1 MSPRTGFV
9 LATLFLLIAA
19 TLRSYRLADLPT
31 GFNEDEYLSL
41 RIVESLRAG
50 HIAVFYDQSPTGAAW
65 GREGLYPAL
74 LGFGSSLTGGGSVGF
89 RVVSVFVSLLTLAL
103 VYTLAR
109 RLCGVRGAVAALALL
124 SVSLWPVLLGRSVTP
139 MNLTPL
145 MSAAIMLGTVQILS
159 VPPRIGQRL
168 PGTIAFTLL
177 GIAAGVG
184 FYVHPVQFWLVLGA
198 LLFIYWLTRSQ
209 GPLTLTLILSLLFV
223 LGLVL
228 VVMTPYL
235 LSSLRLPE
243 LSGLARL
250 LGDYDVT
257 VSPPMQSVANTLT
270 GIALVGDSS
279 PLHNVPG
286 RPLFDLV
293 SGLICLAGLLAAFRF
308 RHRPRF
314 ALPLVFLVALAPA
327 TLFVN
332 NSPDFASM
340 AVLLPSLALLF
351 GFGVATLSINP
362 GQLARFIPMLAI
374 VVLPGLNIVW
384 TGHDLF
390 NVWASSA
397 ETRGAWNDRVG
408 QLARHIE
415 ASADD
420 LPTVVCLPTVEPE
433 PSLELGDAW
442 RLLLLLHD
450 RGEDLRYADCL
461 TGLVL
466 ASGGELQQIILPDPA
481 TLANM
486 HPLLRDWLQ
495 ENALNQN
502 PPSLQ
507 DSAFLLDVRERLGDR
522 VGSFTT
528 TSTLRLAPEAPGGAV
543 DLLPPV
549 TLDSNLTF
557 LGYEPRESR
566 IYREGDALTSVTWW
580 RVDGPLHEDLRL
592 FIHVM
597 PDPAVITSQNDRI
610 SVLPSSLR
618 PRDIFIQ
625 VTYVSLPASTPPGN
639 YLVSTG
645 AYRQGD
651 KQRLA
656 ILIDGEARGTRLFL
670 SDNAFTVGAGDG

>member
-397 ETRGAWNDRVG
+397 ETREVWNDRVG

-507 DSAFLLDVRERLGDR
+507 DSAFLLDVRERLGDW

>member
-1 MSPRTGFV
+1 LSPRTGFV
-9 LATLFLLIAA
+9 LATLFLLVAA
-19 TLRSYRLADLPT
+19 LLRSYRLADLPT

-50 HIAVFYDQSPTGAAW
+50 HIAVFYDQSPTGTAW
-65 GREGLYPAL
+65 GREGLYPAM
-74 LGFGSSLTGGGSVGF
+74 LGFSSNLTGGGSLGF
-89 RVVSVFVSLLTLAL
+89 RVFSVFVSLLTLAL

-139 MNLTPL
+139 VGLTPL
-145 MSAAIMLGTVQILS
+145 MSAATMLGTAQILS
-159 VPPRIGQRL
+159 VPARIGQRL
-168 PGTIAFTLL
+168 PGTVAFTLL
-177 GIAAGVG
+177 GIAAGIG

-209 GPLTLTLILSLLFV
+209 GPLTLSLILSLLFM
-223 LGLVL
+223 LALVL
-228 VVMTPYL
+228 VVMGPYL
-235 LSSLRLPE
+235 LSSLRLFE

-250 LGDYDVT
+250 LGDYDLSL
-257 VSPPMQSVANTLT
+257 SPPMQSVANTLT

-286 RPLFDLV
+286 RPLFDLF

-314 ALPLVFLVALAPA
+314 AMPLVFLVALAPA

-340 AVLLPSLALLF
+340 AVLLPSLAILF

-362 GQLARFIPMLAI
+362 GQLARYIPMIAI
-374 VVLPGLNIVW
+374 VVLPGLNVIW

-390 NVWASSA
+390 NVWASST
-397 ETRGAWNDRVG
+397 ETRDVWNDRVG
-408 QLARHIE
+408 RLARHIE

-450 RGEDLRYADCL
+450 RGEDLRYADCH

-466 ASGGELQQIILPDPA
+466 ASGGELQQIILPDPT

-495 ENALNQN
+495 ENALNQG
-502 PPSLQ
+502 PPQLQ
-507 DSAFLLDVRERLGDR
+507 DSVFLLDVRERLGDR

-566 IYREGDALTSVTWW
+566 VYQEGEALTSITWW

-597 PDPAVITSQNDRI
+597 PDPAVITSQSDRI

-625 VTYVSLPASTPPGN
+625 VSYVSLPASTPPGN

-656 ILIDGEARGTRLFL
+656 ILIDGDSRGTRLFL
-670 SDNAFTVGAGDG
+670 SDSAFTVGDGEG

>member
-1 MSPRTGFV
+1 MSSRTGFV
-9 LATLFLLIAA
+9 LATLFLLVAA
-19 TLRSYRLADLPT
+19 LLRSYRLADLPT

-50 HIAVFYDQSPTGAAW
+50 HIAIFYDQSPGGSAW
-65 GREGLYPAL
+65 GREGLYPAI
-74 LGFGSSLTGGGSVGF
+74 LGFSSNLTGGGSVGF
-89 RVVSVFVSLLTLAL
+89 RVVPVFISLLTLAL

-124 SVSLWPVLLGRSVTP
+124 GVSLWPVLLGRSVTP
-139 MNLTPL
+139 VNLTPL
-145 MSAAIMLGTVQILS
+145 MSAAMMLGTAQILS
-159 VPPRIGQRL
+159 VPARIGQRL
-168 PGTIAFTLL
+168 PGTIAFSLL
-177 GIAAGVG
+177 GIAAGIG
-184 FYVHPVQFWLVLGA
+184 FYVHPVQFWLALGG

-209 GPLTLTLILSLLFV
+209 GPLTLPLILSLLFV
-223 LGLVL
+223 LALTL
-228 VVMTPYL
+228 VVMAPYL
-235 LSSLRLPE
+235 ISSLRLFE

-250 LGDYDVT
+250 LGDYDLS
-257 VSPPMQSVANTLT
+257 VSPPMQSIAGTLT

-286 RPLFDLV
+286 RPMIDFF
-293 SGLICLAGLLAAFRF
+293 SGLICLSGLLATYRF

-332 NSPDFASM
+332 DSPDFASM
-340 AVLLPSLALLF
+340 AVLLPLLALLF
-351 GFGVATLSINP
+351 GFGVATLSIQP
-362 GQLARFIPMLAI
+362 GQLARYMPMIAI
-374 VVLPGLNIVW
+374 VLLPGLNVVW

-390 NVWASSA
+390 NVWARA
-397 ETRGAWNDRVG
+397 PETREAWNHRVG
-408 QLARHIE
+408 QLARHVE
-415 ASADD
+415 AGADD
-420 LPTVVCLPTVEPE
+420 LPTLVCLPTVDPG
-433 PSLELGDAW
+433 PSPELGDAW

-450 RGEDLRYADCL
+450 RGENLRYADCL

-466 ASGGELQQIILPDPA
+466 ASGGELQQIILPDPS

-495 ENALNQN
+495 HNALNQS
-502 PPSLQ
+502 PPALQ
-507 DSAFLLDVRERLGDR
+507 DSVFLLDLRERLRDK

-557 LGYEPRESR
+557 LGYEPGEDRV
-566 IYREGDALTSVTWW
+566 YRQGETLTTMTWW

-592 FIHVM
+592 FIHVKS
-597 PDPAVITSQNDRI
+597 DPAVITSQSDRI
-610 SVLPSSLR
+610 SVLSASLR

-625 VTYVSLPASTPPGN
+625 VKYVHLPAATPPGN

-645 AYRQGD
+645 AYRQSD

-656 ILIDGEARGTRLFL
+656 VIINGESRGTRLFL
-670 SDNAFTVGAGDG
+670 NDLAFTVAAGEG

>member
-1 MSPRTGFV
+1 MSSRTGFV

-19 TLRSYRLADLPT
+19 LLRGYRLADLPT

-50 HIAVFYDQSPTGAAW
+50 HIAVFYDQSPTGTAW
-65 GREGLYPAL
+65 GREGFYPAL
-74 LGFGSSLTGGGSVGF
+74 LGISSNLTGGGSIGF
-89 RVVSVFVSLLTLAL
+89 RVFSVFVSLLTLAL
-103 VYTLAR
+103 LYTLAR

-124 SVSLWPVLLGRSVTP
+124 SVSLWPVLLGRSVTAIT
-139 MNLTPL
+139 LVPL
-145 MSAAIMLGTVQILS
+145 MSVATMLGTVRILS
-159 VPPRIGQRL
+159 VPARIGQRL
-168 PGTIAFTLL
+168 PGTIAFTAL
-177 GIAAGVG
+177 GVAAALG
-184 FYVHPVQFWLVLGA
+184 FYVHPVQFWLVLGV

-209 GPLTLTLILSLLFV
+209 GPLTLTLILSLLFA
-223 LGLVL
+223 LALIL
-228 VVMTPYL
+228 VVLAPYL
-235 LSSLRLPE
+235 FSTLRLFE

-250 LGDYDVT
+250 LGDYDVNA
-257 VSPPMQSVANTLT
+257 SPPLQSVSSALT
-270 GIALVGDSS
+270 GIAFVGDAS
-279 PLHNVPG
+279 PLHNLPG
-286 RPLFDLV
+286 RPLFDFF
-293 SGLICLAGLLAAFRF
+293 SGLICLAGLMAAIRF

-314 ALPLVFLVALAPA
+314 ALPLVFLIALAPA

-340 AVLLPSLALLF
+340 AVILPLLALLF

-362 GQLARFIPMLAI
+362 GQLARYIPVIALG
-374 VVLPGLNIVW
+374 VLPGLNIAW
-384 TGHDLF
+384 TSHDLF
-390 NVWASSA
+390 NVWASSE
-397 ETRGAWNDRVG
+397 ETRDAWNDRVG
-408 QLARHIE
+408 QLARHVE

-420 LPTVVCLPTVEPE
+420 LPTVVCLPTVDPE
-433 PSLELGDAW
+433 PSLELRDAW

-450 RGEDLRYADCL
+450 RGENLRYADCL

-481 TLANM
+481 NLSIM
-486 HPLLRDWLQ
+486 HPLLREWLQ
-495 ENALNQN
+495 HNALIRD
-502 PPSLQ
+502 PSLPP
-507 DSAFLLDVRERLGDR
+507 DSVIVLDVRERLGDK

-528 TSTLRLAPEAPGGAV
+528 TSNLRLAPEAPGGAA

-557 LGYEPRESR
+557 LGYEPGDGS
-566 IYREGDALTSVTWW
+566 IFQEGEAFTSITWW

-592 FIHVM
+592 FTHVM
-597 PDPAVITSQNDRI
+597 PDPAVITSQSDRI

-618 PRDIFIQ
+618 ARDIFIQ
-625 VTYVSLPASTPPGN
+625 VTYVSLPEATPAGN

-670 SDNAFTVGAGDG
+670 SDSAFTVEAGDG

>member
-89 RVVSVFVSLLTLAL
+89 RVFSVFVSLLTLAL

-109 RLCGVRGAVAALALL
+109 RLCGVRGAVAALSLL

-145 MSAAIMLGTVQILS
+145 MSAATMLGTVQILS

-177 GIAAGVG
+177 GIAAGIG
-184 FYVHPVQFWLVLGA
+184 FYVHPVQFWLVLGT

-223 LGLVL
+223 LGLAL

-243 LSGLARL
+243 LSGFARL

-397 ETRGAWNDRVG
+397 ETKEVWNDRVG

>member
-1 MSPRTGFV
+1 MSSRTGFV
-9 LATLFLLIAA
+9 LATLFLLVAA
-19 TLRSYRLADLPT
+19 LLRSYRLADLPT

-50 HIAVFYDQSPTGAAW
+50 QVAVFYDQSPAGIAR
-65 GREGLYPAL
+65 GRESFYPAM
-74 LGFGSSLTGGGSVGF
+74 LGFTSNLTGGGSVGF
-89 RVVSVFVSLLTLAL
+89 RVFSVFVSLLTLAL

-139 MNLTPL
+139 VSLTPL
-145 MSAAIMLGTVQILS
+145 MSAATMLGTAQILS
-159 VPPRIGQRL
+159 VPARIGLRL

-177 GIAAGVG
+177 GIAAGIG
-184 FYVHPVQFWLVLGA
+184 FYIHPVQFWLVFGV

-223 LGLVL
+223 LALVL
-228 VVMTPYL
+228 VVMAPYL
-235 LSSLRLPE
+235 LSSLRLFE

-250 LGDYDVT
+250 LGDYDVN

-286 RPLFDLV
+286 RPLFDLF

-362 GQLARFIPMLAI
+362 GQLSRYIPMIAI
-374 VVLPGLNIVW
+374 VVLPGLNVVW
-384 TGHDLF
+384 TSHDLF
-390 NVWASSA
+390 NTWPSSP
-397 ETRGAWNDRVG
+397 ETREVWNDRVG
-408 QLARHIE
+408 QLARHVE

-420 LPTVVCLPTVEPE
+420 LPTVVCLPTVDLE

-495 ENALNQN
+495 QNALGQS
-502 PPSLQ
+502 PPPLQ
-507 DSAFLLDVRERLGDR
+507 DSVFLLDVREQLGNR

-557 LGYEPRESR
+557 LGYEPGDDRV
-566 IYREGDALTSVTWW
+566 YREGEALTSITWW

-592 FIHVM
+592 FIHVKS
-597 PDPAVITSQNDRI
+597 DPAVITSQSDRI

-618 PRDIFIQ
+618 PRDIFVQ
-625 VTYVSLPASTPPGN
+625 VKYVNLPASTPPGN

-645 AYRQGD
+645 AYRQSD

-656 ILIDGEARGTRLFL
+656 VIINGVSRGTRLFL
-670 SDNAFTVGAGDG
+670 NDLAFTVAAGDG

>member
-9 LATLFLLIAA
+9 LATLFLLVAA
-19 TLRSYRLADLPT
+19 LLRSYRLADLPT

-50 HIAVFYDQSPTGAAW
+50 HIAVFYDQSPNGTAW
-65 GREGLYPAL
+65 GREGFYPAI
-74 LGFGSSLTGGGSVGF
+74 LGFSSNLTGGGSVGF
-89 RVVSVFVSLLTLAL
+89 RVFSVFASLITLAL

-139 MNLTPL
+139 VSLAPL
-145 MSAAIMLGTVQILS
+145 MSAATMLGTAQILS
-159 VPPRIGQRL
+159 VPARIGQRL

-177 GIAAGVG
+177 GIAAGIG
-184 FYVHPVQFWLVLGA
+184 FYIHPVQFWLVLGA

-209 GPLTLTLILSLLFV
+209 GPLTLSLILSLLFM
-223 LGLVL
+223 LALVL
-228 VVMTPYL
+228 VVMGPYL
-235 LSSLRLPE
+235 LSSLRLFE

-250 LGDYDVT
+250 LGDYDLNL
-257 VSPPMQSVANTLT
+257 SPPMQSVANTLT

-286 RPLFDLV
+286 RPLFDLF

-314 ALPLVFLVALAPA
+314 AMPLVFLIALAPA

-362 GQLARFIPMLAI
+362 GQLARYIPMIAI
-374 VVLPGLNIVW
+374 VVLPGLNVIW

-397 ETRGAWNDRVG
+397 ETKEVWNDRAG
-408 QLARHIE
+408 RLARHVE

-420 LPTVVCLPTVEPE
+420 LPTLVCLPTVEPE

-450 RGEDLRYADCL
+450 RGEGLRYADCL

-466 ASGGELQQIILPDPA
+466 ASGGEMQQIILPDPA

-486 HPLLRDWLQ
+486 HPVLRGWLQ
-495 ENALNQN
+495 RNVREQD
-502 PPSLQ
+502 PSLPPN
-507 DSAFLLDVRERLGDR
+507 SVFVLDVQQPLGDK

-528 TSTLRLAPEAPGGAV
+528 TSRLRLAPEAPGGAA
-543 DLLPPV
+543 DLMPPV

-557 LGYEPRESR
+557 LGYEPGEQR
-566 IYREGDALTSVTWW
+566 IFLEGDTLTLVTWW
-580 RVDGPLHEDLRL
+580 RVDGHLPEDLRL
-592 FIHVM
+592 FVHVM
-597 PDPAVITSQNDRI
+597 PDPAVITSQSDRI

-625 VTYVSLPASTPPGN
+625 VTYVNLPAVTPDGH

-645 AYRQGD
+645 AYRQRD
-651 KQRLA
+651 LQRLS
-656 ILIDGEARGTRLFL
+656 ILIDGKVRGTRLFL
-670 SDNAFTVGAGDG
+670 TDSNFAVGAMDG

>member
-19 TLRSYRLADLPT
+19 ALRSYRLADLPT

-397 ETRGAWNDRVG
+397 ETREVWNDRVG

-507 DSAFLLDVRERLGDR
+507 DSAFLLDVRERLGDW

>member
-89 RVVSVFVSLLTLAL
+89 RVFSVFVSLLTLAL

-109 RLCGVRGAVAALALL
+109 RLCGVRGAVAALSLL

-145 MSAAIMLGTVQILS
+145 MSAATMLSTVQILS

-177 GIAAGVG
+177 GIAAGIG
-184 FYVHPVQFWLVLGA
+184 FYVHPVQFWLVLGT

-223 LGLVL
+223 LGLAL

-243 LSGLARL
+243 LSGFARL

-397 ETRGAWNDRVG
+397 ETKEVWNDRVG

>member
-19 TLRSYRLADLPT
+19 MLRSYRLADLPT

-89 RVVSVFVSLLTLAL
+89 RVFSVFVSLLTLAL

-109 RLCGVRGAVAALALL
+109 RLCGVRGAVAALSLL

-145 MSAAIMLGTVQILS
+145 MSAATMLGTVQILS

-177 GIAAGVG
+177 GIAVGIG

-243 LSGLARL
+243 LSGFARL

-327 TLFVN
+327 TLLVN

-390 NVWASSA
+390 NIWASSA
-397 ETRGAWNDRVG
+397 EIKEVWNDRVG